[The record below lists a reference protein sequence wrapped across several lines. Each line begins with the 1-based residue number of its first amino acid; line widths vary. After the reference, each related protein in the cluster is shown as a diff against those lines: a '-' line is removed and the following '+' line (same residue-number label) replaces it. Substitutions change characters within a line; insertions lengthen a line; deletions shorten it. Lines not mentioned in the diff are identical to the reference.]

1 MRVLQ
6 VTLICPPNWE
16 VSSLIV
22 PLLLLINIMM
32 MKIAGQG
39 LLYVCPTPQIDML
52 KL

>member
-1 MRVLQ
+1 MRALQ

-16 VSSLIV
+16 VTGSIV
-22 PLLLLINIMM
+22 PFLLLINIMM

-39 LLYVCPTPQIDML
+39 LLCVCPTPQIHVL